1 MLKQFLTT
9 ICFCAVVTGVAGA
22 QAAAPQ
28 GQGAQVQPK
37 EATDR
42 PPSKPPEP
50 SQPLNIRLELTIL
63 DQTGPGEPS
72 RKVVTMNVADR
83 FNASIRTSGWVV
95 TKEGRRDVS
104 INVDARPIVLRN
116 REGAVQLELGLSYQP
131 TGLAASAGS
140 TAAPTEA
147 SWGQTGLNERITTI
161 LENGKPL
168 VVSQASDPSFDRR
181 ISVEVRATI
190 LK

>member
-9 ICFCAVVTGVAGA
+9 ICCCAVMTGVAGA
-22 QAAAPQ
+22 QAATPPGQAQAQPAPER
-28 GQGAQVQPK
+28 A
-37 EATDR
+37 AA
-42 PPSKPPEP
+42 PSKPPEP

-83 FNASIRTSGWVV
+83 FSASIRTSGWVL

-116 REGAVQLELGLSYQP
+116 KEGAVQLELGLSYQP
-131 TGLAASAGS
+131 TGLAAAAGS
-140 TAAPTEA
+140 TAASA
-147 SWGQTGLNERITTI
+147 DAGSAQTGLNERITTI

-168 VVSQASDPSFDRR
+168 LVSQASDPSLDRR
-181 ISVEVRATI
+181 ISVEVKATI